1 MSIEPIVTLTPSAMD
16 VVVSTL
22 AAEENS
28 SGLGLWIEVAGVGPR
43 GYQYDLFF
51 QDVDGHDEDVITYE
65 IDGLTVIIP
74 TGSVERL
81 TGARLDFSEDGG
93 GGLVLVNPNQPT
105 AEEMNPGVPAEVFA
119 RGIESALAQRALTV
133 LEASI
138 NPSIASHGGRA
149 DLVALDDEKGV
160 AYVRL
165 SGGCQGCAMSRMTLS
180 QGIEK
185 TLKEEIP
192 ELVGV
197 VDVTDHASGQ
207 NPFYDQ

>member
-51 QDVDGHDEDVITYE
+51 QDVDGHDEDVVTYE

-81 TGARLDFSEDGG
+81 TGARLDFSEDGS

-160 AYVRL
+160 CLLYTSPSPRDR
-165 SGGCQGCAMSRMTLS
+165 QKSRMPS
-180 QGIEK
+180 S
-185 TLKEEIP
+185 
-192 ELVGV
+192 
-197 VDVTDHASGQ
+197 A
-207 NPFYDQ
+207 